1 METRIR
7 EAEAL
12 GRRGDALVDT
22 GDGAAAYAVYTQA
35 PDLIMDCP
43 SLHERA
49 HRKLQRVSARHGHRG
64 QIPIDKLRLW
74 PAPLG
79 VFEAIARSQHSA
91 VATLAA
97 CRRGAAPTPLRIHMN
112 TTLTSIK
119 KT

>member
-1 METRIR
+1 MQTIETRIL

-12 GRRGDALVDT
+12 WRRGDALVDT

-35 PDLIMDCP
+35 HDLIMDCP

-64 QIPIDKLRLW
+64 EILIDKLLVW
-74 PAPLG
+74 LAPLG
-79 VFEAIARSQHSA
+79 VFEAIARAQHSA

-97 CRRGAAPTPLRIHMN
+97 CRRGAA
-112 TTLTSIK
+112 TTH
-119 KT
+119 